1 MPEPGDPAR
10 ETIDDSAVAA
20 ETRPFGAA
28 ATLPMLPGDSGAP
41 DDEPAPLPPGAVIGH
56 FVVEEQLGAGGM
68 GVVVAARDQLLER
81 KVAIKVLRRLFSG
94 VDSQVRLLREAQAMA
109 RLQHPNVVTVF
120 EAGTHDGLIFI
131 AMELVE
137 GCTLAR
143 WLRDQPRTVRAIVE
157 VFARAGRG
165 LAAAHQLGMVHRDF
179 KPENVLVG
187 RDGQVRVTDF
197 GLVGMARGSVERAP
211 EDQPLGR
218 ASPLD
223 QPLTRTGAL
232 LGTPL
237 YMAPEQHL
245 LLPVTA
251 QVDQFAFCVA
261 LHEALYGVP
270 PFRGATVR
278 ELRDSVLSGV
288 PVRPA
293 APAHDVPPWLRSIVL
308 RGLALSPGERWPD
321 MDGLLDALTRDPS
334 ARRRWWVGAGA
345 GLAGALAVAAFAHRA
360 VEPPPCPAPDDRLAG
375 VWDGST
381 RAAVEH
387 AFAAT
392 GRPYAADT
400 FGRVAGALDGYA
412 RSWIAMRTAACEAT
426 AVRHEQSPAL
436 LDRRMQCL
444 DRRLVELGA
453 LSALF
458 RGSDPIVVD
467 RAVSA
472 TLGLVPLA
480 ACADADGLLAQVPL
494 PADPPG
500 RAEAT
505 ALRGELARATALTRA
520 GKPKEALAAV
530 APLVPRSRAL
540 GYAPVLAEVLLQ
552 LGITQRDV
560 GDPRVAEATVI
571 EAARTGAE
579 AKDDTLVAKALIE
592 QMWIVGYRGGRRAE
606 ALALTPYIEAAV
618 TRAGGDPI
626 VLGGMYRYEAILLNA
641 EARFGEALAVAERAL
656 ALYQRANPDGREVA
670 NALITMGN
678 IHSDRDDLAQARAAY
693 ERAHAIY
700 ALLYGPNHPDV
711 ATAQTNLANVLFKQG
726 KLERHAAQQRRHGA
740 RRPRAVGRGARGQPA
755 RPGGLR
761 EEPRARS
768 SRSGAAAVQ
777 PRRRDDGA
785 AALGSGGDL
794 LRPRARGP
802 REGARQGQ
810 PAHRLRARDDDAA
823 PARPASL
830 RRGAGDGPARP
841 GDPRACDGSGPPAD
855 RRGADARR
863 GGRGRAI
870 ARHRWARGCRA
881 RGRDDGGEP
890 GQARAGRARRR
901 LAHAGADRAPGRPA
915 CACPASGGR
924 GGPGLR
930 PRRARGQASSQA
942 QGARGLGDPASP
954 VTGRSGD
961 AARIM
966 GSIVEVRSPGRT
978 DLRSASL
985 FRLDREGRCPAG
997 RRLARQSRSDPS
1009 RLATARRVARLFLA
1023 INLPDHVQ
1031 FVSR

>member
-1 MPEPGDPAR
+1 
-10 ETIDDSAVAA
+10 
-20 ETRPFGAA
+20 
-28 ATLPMLPGDSGAP
+28 
-41 DDEPAPLPPGAVIGH
+41 
-56 FVVEEQLGAGGM
+56 
-68 GVVVAARDQLLER
+68 
-81 KVAIKVLRRLFSG
+81 
-94 VDSQVRLLREAQAMA
+94 
-109 RLQHPNVVTVF
+109 
-120 EAGTHDGLIFI
+120 
-131 AMELVE
+131 
-137 GCTLAR
+137 
-143 WLRDQPRTVRAIVE
+143 
-157 VFARAGRG
+157 
-165 LAAAHQLGMVHRDF
+165 
-179 KPENVLVG
+179 VG

-345 GLAGALAVAAFAHRA
+345 GLAGALA
-360 VEPPPCPAPDDRLAG
+360 
-375 VWDGST
+375 
-381 RAAVEH
+381 H

-726 KLERHAAQQRRHGA
+726 KLAAALETYRATLVISDRVNGPDSQRSGMLLSNVGMVLDGLEQWDEAHAVNLRALAVYEKNLGPDHPDLVQPLSNLGDEMMAQQRWDQAETYYARALAVREKALGKDNLRTAYALEMMTRLRLAQHRSGEALAMA
-740 RRPRAVGRGARGQPA
+740 RRVLAIREHAMA
-755 RPGGLR
+755 PGHQQIGEALMLVAEAEAGL
-761 EEPRARS
+761 S
-768 SRSGAAAVQ
+768 HVTDGLAAAERGVAMMAASQ
-777 PRRRDDGA
+777 DKLAPAELGDAWLTLARIARRAG
-785 AALGSGGDL
+785 
-794 LRPRARGP
+794 
-802 REGARQGQ
+802 
-810 PAHRLRARDDDAA
+810 LRARAQRAA
-823 PARPASL
+823 AE
-830 RRGAGDGPARP
+830 AGQAY
-841 GDPRACDGSGPPAD
+841 D
-855 RRGADARR
+855 RVEPEAK
-863 GGRGRAI
+863 
-870 ARHRWARGCRA
+870 RA
-881 RGRDDGGEP
+881 RKRKE
-890 GQARAGRARRR
+890 
-901 LAHAGADRAPGRPA
+901 LAAWATPHRP
-915 CACPASGGR
+915 
-924 GGPGLR
+924 
-930 PRRARGQASSQA
+930 
-942 QGARGLGDPASP
+942 
-954 VTGRSGD
+954 
-961 AARIM
+961 
-966 GSIVEVRSPGRT
+966 
-978 DLRSASL
+978 
-985 FRLDREGRCPAG
+985 
-997 RRLARQSRSDPS
+997 
-1009 RLATARRVARLFLA
+1009 
-1023 INLPDHVQ
+1023 
-1031 FVSR
+1031 